1 MNWRSTAWASDS
13 LSWKAIFPIL
23 SVISQV
29 LSFQLTHLC
38 FSTGVTSPHGAH
50 PSNTDTQVTFP
61 AVHTRSPL
69 TLFPSSSFGHFS
81 PNTMQPSPSTSISP
95 LGSISEGTNSRMML
109 IFQTNPCQ
117 TLLCHTCH
125 LQRSAPSSWPKHS
138 KATPAVFAICPC
150 TSAAASTVLTRIS
163 CPKPPQVSPIPG
175 FQLMAILHA
184 TRNDANW
191 RARNTNLSMIL
202 ANHLQKT
209 SVSSADSLEQLPQL
223 RKTQTL

>member
-13 LSWKAIFPIL
+13 LSWKDIFSIL

-29 LSFQLTHLC
+29 LSFQLTHLW

-50 PSNTDTQVTFP
+50 PSNTDTQVTCP
-61 AVHTRSPL
+61 AVHNRSPL

-109 IFQTNPCQ
+109 IFQTNPYQ

-125 LQRSAPSSWPKHS
+125 LQC
-138 KATPAVFAICPC
+138 PA
-150 TSAAASTVLTRIS
+150 S
-163 CPKPPQVSPIPG
+163 CPKPPQVPPQGSSWWQSSTQQEMMQNEEQGILTSLWSWQITSKKLQSALLIPWNNCQSRERHKLSKIQCTETGTFLLLSQWHTAFSTGSPHQNCRG
-175 FQLMAILHA
+175 
-184 TRNDANW
+184 
-191 RARNTNLSMIL
+191 
-202 ANHLQKT
+202 
-209 SVSSADSLEQLPQL
+209 
-223 RKTQTL
+223 